1 MGKVR
6 SCGKVEVDILDS
18 PSLTVPMVSMD
29 DIKREDKIK
38 LRRCVK
44 EEVDVLGSPSL
55 IDLVVPV
62 DVKRHQNE

>member
-1 MGKVR
+1 M
-6 SCGKVEVDILDS
+6 DLLDS
-18 PSLTVPMVSMD
+18 PALTVPMVSMD
-29 DIKREDKIK
+29 DIKREDKIE

-55 IDLVVPV
+55 IVLVVPV